1 MVVDTIGVVKITQV
15 ECKGGK
21 KKNLEK
27 IMYLYICMSVERKY
41 LRNKYEHDW

>member
-15 ECKGGK
+15 ERKGKK

-27 IMYLYICMSVERKY
+27 IMYLSICMSVERKY